1 MAEQI
6 ALFHESIHD
15 AIGTA
20 IKTLGG
26 PKVVAAML
34 WPTLKPDT
42 GRFRLNHCL
51 SDEHPEKLAPE
62 EVLAIAAKAKEKGDH
77 SIMTYLAAELG
88 YEVPRPVTP
97 QDQATELQRAFI
109 EAVQQ
114 SSRIAERLTRLGVKV
129 A

>member
-26 PKVVAAML
+26 PKVVAGML

-42 GRFRLNHCL
+42 GRYRLSHCL

-62 EVLAIAAKAKEKGDH
+62 EVLAIAKAAKEKGDH
-77 SIMTYLAAELG
+77 SIMAYLAAELG
-88 YEVPRPVTP
+88 YEAPRPVTP
-97 QDQATELQRAFI
+97 HDQATELQRAFI
-109 EAVQQ
+109 DAVHQ
-114 SSRIAERLTRLGVKV
+114 SARIADRLARLGVKV